1 MKHTIEQIKQGAFN
15 RKELGDKY
23 AINEI
28 KNRTVY
34 RTFDLDDGCPA
45 DKDFIEI
52 TDIVKSDPV
61 RIWYNTK
68 EKATFTF
75 VEGDIILVIS
85 KTEKDFLRELIEI
98 GIFYGADD
106 PSIAE

>member
-1 MKHTIEQIKQGAFN
+1 MKHTIEQIKQGACQ
-15 RKELGDKY
+15 RKELGDKF
-23 AINEI
+23 AIEEK
-28 KNRTVY
+28 KNYTIY
-34 RTFDLDDGCPA
+34 RTYDLENGCPA
-45 DKDFIEI
+45 DKNFIEVS
-52 TDIVKSDPV
+52 DIVKSNPV
-61 RIWYNTK
+61 RIWYNIK